1 LEVIMKPPST
11 AKSLLALAGFVAATA
26 SAARFGV
33 QSSGKRRKIRY
44 RTLHKPSFAPPDKVF
59 PIVWTCLYALMAW
72 SGWRVWRS
80 RPSLRRS
87 AGLAL
92 WNAQLAANAEWAK
105 LFFAKHDPSLALA
118 DTLLL
123 DSLIAAYIA
132 TVRGVD
138 RAAARAFM
146 PYLVWVTFATLL
158 NAEIVRRNS

>member
-1 LEVIMKPPST
+1 MKPIST

-26 SAARFGV
+26 SAGRLGAQF
-33 QSSGKRRKIRY
+33 SAKKPKIWY
-44 RTLHKPSFAPPDKVF
+44 RSLKKPGFTLPDKGF
-59 PIVWTCLYALMAW
+59 PIVWTSLYALMAW

-92 WNAQLAANAEWAK
+92 WNAQLAANAEWSK
-105 LFFAKHDPSLALA
+105 HFFGEHDPERALA
-118 DTLLL
+118 DILLL
-123 DSLIAAYIA
+123 ESLIAAYIA

-138 RAAARAFM
+138 RGAARAFM

-158 NAEIVRRNS
+158 NPEMVRRNS